1 VEKSLAEVLVGY
13 RFFPAFLLLGLLSYI
28 VERWR
33 DFLTNCHT
41 VQARFHDIGV
51 AVGASIVDPSSL
63 RVRKEL
69 YKLYRYMNVAHA
81 KTYASVCAALP
92 QSSRACIAQRLL
104 TEEEVKI
111 LEPMENKSR
120 RVLLTL
126 VPIRPRSRGAR
137 RSLRSFARV
146 SLRPPLAFNPDTP
159 RRLSTPSDAF
169 ELHPDVASY
178 GTTLRDV
185 VITWIGA
192 VIEDLIRSNDVRE
205 LSIHSM
211 LVPGLRGICARHM
224 DLFTRNM
231 PNVWFATCHVIVNY
245 LVILQTLYLSVQL
258 DPAQVIESGET
269 SDHREVL
276 FTYVFCNWVFSFMLA
291 STYWVA
297 SSMVEVLATPF
308 GYGDDAYNADA
319 LLASTDRMLFA
330 SLRAKFNLDAADEG
344 ARRRNARRRWWRA
357 TMEYKGEKHLARSF
371 DHDDG
376 DGKSALSS
384 LDKNGDIGFFDV
396 VKQL

>member
-1 VEKSLAEVLVGY
+1 
-13 RFFPAFLLLGLLSYI
+13 
-28 VERWR
+28 
-33 DFLTNCHT
+33 
-41 VQARFHDIGV
+41 
-51 AVGASIVDPSSL
+51 
-63 RVRKEL
+63 
-69 YKLYRYMNVAHA
+69 
-81 KTYASVCAALP
+81 
-92 QSSRACIAQRLL
+92 
-104 TEEEVKI
+104 
-111 LEPMENKSR
+111 
-120 RVLLTL
+120 
-126 VPIRPRSRGAR
+126 
-137 RSLRSFARV
+137 
-146 SLRPPLAFNPDTP
+146 
-159 RRLSTPSDAF
+159 
-169 ELHPDVASY
+169 
-178 GTTLRDV
+178 
-185 VITWIGA
+185 
-192 VIEDLIRSNDVRE
+192 
-205 LSIHSM
+205 M
-211 LVPGLRGICARHM
+211 LVPELRGICARHM

-245 LVILQTLYLSVQL
+245 LVILQTFYLSVQL